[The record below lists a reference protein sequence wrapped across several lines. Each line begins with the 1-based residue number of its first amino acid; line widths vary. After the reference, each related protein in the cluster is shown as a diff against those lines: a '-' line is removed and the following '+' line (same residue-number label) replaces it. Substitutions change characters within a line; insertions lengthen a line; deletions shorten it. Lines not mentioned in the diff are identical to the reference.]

1 MELLK
6 VIFTTL
12 GSIMLLFILTR
23 LIGNKQMSQLTL
35 FDYVNGITIG
45 SIAAEMAT
53 DVDGFLAPMLA
64 MIVYALVTL
73 VISVVGCKSMR
84 LRRFFSGE
92 PMILYDNG
100 RFYKRNF
107 MRARIDLS
115 EFLMLSRN
123 NGYFDMEQVQTAV
136 LEPNG
141 RISFLPKSTAR
152 PIAAQDFGLPVEQEL
167 IFASIIFD
175 GQILYENLRFIGK
188 DEKWLKKTLGEKNAP
203 SVDDIFLATCDLN
216 GKLYFYPRADKGD
229 KRTVLE

>member
-12 GSIMLLFILTR
+12 GSITLLFILTR

-53 DVDGFLAPMLA
+53 DVEGFLAPMLA
-64 MIVYALVTL
+64 MVVYALVTL
-73 VISVVGCKSMR
+73 LISVVGCKSMR

-115 EFLMLSRN
+115 EFLMISRN
-123 NGYFDMEQVQTAV
+123 NGYFDIEQVQTAV

-141 RISFLPKSTAR
+141 RISFLPKSMTR
-152 PIAAQDFGLPVEQEL
+152 PIAAQDVGLPVEQEL
-167 IFASIIFD
+167 VFASVIFD
-175 GQILYENLRFIGK
+175 GQILYENLKFIGR

-203 SVDDIFLATCDLN
+203 SVENIFLATCDLN
-216 GKLYFYPRADKGD
+216 GKLHFYPRADKGN